1 MMDKTKN
8 RMEERVKK
16 YSRIV
21 EGDSNAIKK
30 KYQTINTTHHAL
42 LRFML

>member
-1 MMDKTKN
+1 MMDKAKKSHGRTS
-8 RMEERVKK
+8 KK

-30 KYQTINTTHHAL
+30 NPK
-42 LRFML
+42 R